1 MYIVTFQQFIITHD
15 SVFVPK
21 LASPKSGFIVW
32 VLLQKIII
40 RFRIVYALFFFLRL
54 SFCYIPPQ
62 RSSPWVHG
70 RNDLQLRKPAVNKF
84 ATEDPCL
91 PDPKYQIFSYAHTYL
106 SSFHHSSS
114 LVTHSPLPCP
124 ISFSLFNLLYFP
136 PHHST
141 VKYTFPSSSSSP
153 PPSSP
158 LLLIPPSKFFL
169 LMNLPVWIYFC
180 RWWHR
185 LLLRVR
191 PDPLLAQTSCDKVG
205 QRGLARGWVGWYTCR
220 RRSSSSNTL
229 GQHLSRMSLQPTS
242 CCAFLVYSIY
252 AIIFFLFR
260 SLGFF
265 LYICVFFIIL

>member
-21 LASPKSGFIVW
+21 LASPKSGFLVW

-124 ISFSLFNLLYFP
+124 ISFSLFNLLTTPRSSIPSP
-136 PHHST
+136 PL
-141 VKYTFPSSSSSP
+141 PLLLLLLLLSSSS
-153 PPSSP
+153 
-158 LLLIPPSKFFL
+158 
-169 LMNLPVWIYFC
+169 
-180 RWWHR
+180 RHR
-185 LLLRVR
+185 N
-191 PDPLLAQTSCDKVG
+191 
-205 QRGLARGWVGWYTCR
+205 
-220 RRSSSSNTL
+220 SSSWWICQYESTSAGGGTDCSSGYDQIL
-229 GQHLSRMSLQPTS
+229 FWPRQAVIKWVREVLQG
-242 CCAFLVYSIY
+242 VE
-252 AIIFFLFR
+252 
-260 SLGFF
+260 
-265 LYICVFFIIL
+265 